1 MKTPR
6 FTVALLCTAWS
17 CLALAQAPAPAS
29 SHITIDATQAQG
41 PVSRYLHGQF
51 VEYMFQ
57 GIKGG
62 LDAEL
67 LHNRSFEGVADEIG
81 LTRYWWRDPD
91 TRNDDFR
98 IRFKQSTEHHGPPLT
113 DSDPPVDGKLNGH
126 SLQVVIT
133 ESIFSWPGLGLLGL
147 TAVEQRDYPVVL
159 AFVMV
164 GGFGVVLGNLLAD
177 VLYGVVDPRIKY

>member
-1 MKTPR
+1 MKKTW
-6 FTVALLCTAWS
+6 FAVAPLCATWS
-17 CLALAQAPAPAS
+17 CLAMAQSPVPAS
-29 SHITIDATQAQG
+29 SHIIIDAAQAQG

-57 GIKGG
+57 GIKEG

-67 LHNRSFEGVADEIG
+67 IRNRSFEGPADENG

-113 DSDPPVDGKLNGH
+113 DSDPPVDRKLNGH
-126 SLQVVIT
+126 SLQVVLT
-133 ESIFSWPGLGLLGL
+133 EPDGGRHGIH
-147 TAVEQRDYPVVL
+147 QRDLPVDRSKTYKGYVWL
-159 AFVMV
+159 KAS
-164 GGFGVVLGNLLAD
+164 
-177 VLYGVVDPRIKY
+177 